1 MEKFIKPSRNYQSR
15 IYTMRFDMDGEND
28 VVGYAAVFDKWSRD
42 LGGFKEII
50 KPGAFRDVLQDDV
63 VALFNHRADNVL
75 GRASSGT
82 VEIWEDDEGLGYRI
96 KLPNTQ
102 LGRDMRELISRGDIK
117 ESSFGFDLMADDS
130 QWDFADDGSVT
141 HTISRIA
148 RLWDVSPVTWAAYP
162 DTGVSV
168 ERMQR
173 ALEAREAI
181 KEEAM
186 NNEFA
191 YRQRQIHILSLTT

>member
-1 MEKFIKPSRNYQSR
+1 
-15 IYTMRFDMDGEND
+15 MRFDMDGEND